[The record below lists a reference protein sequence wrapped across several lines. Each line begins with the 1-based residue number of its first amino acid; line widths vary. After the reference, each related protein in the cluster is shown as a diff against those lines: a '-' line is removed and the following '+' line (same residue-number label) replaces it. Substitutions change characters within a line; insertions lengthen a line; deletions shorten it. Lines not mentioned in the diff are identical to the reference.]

1 MLSQA
6 KAWHPTFII
15 STVADYWC
23 RSVPPAEFA

>member
-23 RSVPPAEFA
+23 RSMPPAEFT